1 MKVFFINAKK
11 VGVTTLI
18 VVLMISLFWMGNFL
32 DKGNQITQNTYTEK
46 ELELENIDFNKFDAL
61 DGSVIYYLPSDWI
74 VEEKDFGSK
83 EIIYHNNFKTENS
96 EINGFIQVWQLK
108 SNIEEFLESS
118 KEISEKQ
125 NDIKDYSLIPTRIKG
140 KKAYILSYKIKVI
153 NNIYYRTYEYYIEN
167 NENTIRFAFY
177 TKEDDLT
184 GDYIELLN
192 NIVNKIELK

>member
-11 VGVTTLI
+11 VGVTTLV
-18 VVLMISLFWMGNFL
+18 VVLMVSLFWMGNFL
-32 DKGNQITQNTYTEK
+32 DKGSQISQNTYTEK
-46 ELELENIDFNKFDAL
+46 ELEFENIDFNKFQAL
-61 DGSVIYYLPSDWI
+61 DGSVTYYLPSKWI
-74 VEEKDFGSK
+74 AEEKNFGSK

-96 EINGFIQVWQLK
+96 EINGFVQVWRLG
-108 SNIEEFLESS
+108 STIEEFLESS

-140 KKAYILSYKIKVI
+140 KEAYILSYKIKVV
-153 NNIYYRTYEYYIEN
+153 NNIYYRAYEYYIDDD
-167 NENTIRFAFY
+167 ENTIRFAFY

-192 NIVNKIELK
+192 NIVNKIEIE